1 MVSTYD
7 EYGRPLPG
15 TDSTR
20 YGWLGSK
27 QRSSETPSAVTLM
40 GVRLYGPATGRFLS
54 VGPVPGGSA
63 NAYEYCGGDPI
74 NRYDLDGRWWK
85 PRFSAGARLGWHYAS
100 RAYGKAARWRNRQQ
114 ARIVGVGLAYVG
126 SRYLGYRC
134 RYSYGM
140 RVCSGG
146 IGLHARGG
154 TTLGTTFFTPKR
166 NPSPALMR
174 HEKRHRSQWKRYG
187 FRFGYMYLR
196 AGINACRN
204 KWERRANWTDGGYLN
219 C

>member
-1 MVSTYD
+1 MDDSQAGVTTRRDYAFDDNTNRTALTTTIDDVDGGTPTTNTVNSTYD
-7 EYGRPLPG
+7 SADRLIAPG
-15 TDSTR
+15 TVYD
-20 YGWLGSK
+20 
-27 QRSSETPSAVTLM
+27 AF
-40 GVRLYGPATGRFLS
+40 GRTTAQA
-54 VGPVPGGSA
+54 GGA
-63 NAYEYCGGDPI
+63 QNAYYANDLVRQITADGDPL
-74 NRYDLDGRWWK
+74 RMP
-85 PRFSAGARLGWHYAS
+85 PRPVFPVRVAFLCS
-100 RAYGKAARWRNRQQ
+100 RRQ

-146 IGLHARGG
+146 IGLHSRGG
-154 TTLGTTFFTPKR
+154 ATLGTTFFTPKR
-166 NPSPALMR
+166 NPDAALMR

-196 AGINACRN
+196 AGTNACRN
-204 KWERRANWTDGGYLN
+204 KWERRANWKDGDYP